1 MKKVYSQPR
10 MEVETFAANEYIA
23 ACYAIV
29 EPKTNDTNFIIRKS
43 ADMTDGVNNRN
54 SSGVCVFNNKGFG
67 DDNYDCL
74 GKYLGE
80 SHDGWFYNGPGME
93 HKTRVQVWESNGDT
107 EAGQTLVEYM
117 ATQVFSVQITEENAS
132 MYGTTVNAS

>member
-1 MKKVYSQPR
+1 
-10 MEVETFAANEYIA
+10 
-23 ACYAIV
+23 
-29 EPKTNDTNFIIRKS
+29 
-43 ADMTDGVNNRN
+43 
-54 SSGVCVFNNKGFG
+54 
-67 DDNYDCL
+67 
-74 GKYLGE
+74 
-80 SHDGWFYNGPGME
+80 ME